1 MNQSEDKNPNLT
13 KPALYRAPQGSGF
26 ERLVAYLG
34 AVHAMGPA
42 DGRVYVYQDMTEDD
56 SGPYWM
62 VRVTRTKHRKKPEAY
77 WYRLEPDQK
86 CACCDALILDNLS
99 FENAAYHPCADWWRW
114 DYNQEQWICPCCW
127 SKNN

>member
-1 MNQSEDKNPNLT
+1 LRNLAA
-13 KPALYRAPQGSGF
+13 PLSGPRDAALTLAAF
-26 ERLVAYLG
+26 EN
-34 AVHAMGPA
+34 
-42 DGRVYVYQDMTEDD
+42 VYHEGLMAILRMTEDD

-62 VRVTRTKHRKKPEAY
+62 VRVTRAKRRKKPEAY
-77 WYRLEPDQK
+77 WSRLEPDQK